1 METVTKIMSGFGRIG
16 HPLGKSIYREEV
28 PSLVSQLRQRLGMSE
43 SELDITPASL
53 KRLEDK
59 LFEMTQENWREN
71 YSEEEIVQFVRE
83 ISAYVGEVLV
93 LHAGCKWEP
102 LGTLWSTHI
111 VIEGDVKVTK
121 EGRSRFVPLVAFP
134 LGAIGAAALDMVSV
148 GKNPWLYRDYLSA
161 KKKTV
166 KEELK
171 TTNDERIPR

>member
-1 METVTKIMSGFGRIG
+1 
-16 HPLGKSIYREEV
+16 
-28 PSLVSQLRQRLGMSE
+28 MSE

-148 GKNPWLYRDYLSA
+148 GKKPLLYRDYLSA